1 MTQER
6 IQTRYQLAGPFA
18 TQAELEQA
26 IARAIEHHKQ
36 DFFPLLERLVDVGD
50 TRVNLSQQNP
60 LRVLS
65 IELDEDGSKGLAHL
79 NYESNFAE
87 SCLIINEYD
96 QHQTSVP
103 FSLEGDEL
111 VFDLELPIV
120 WNFNN

>member
-1 MTQER
+1 MTQES
-6 IQTRYQLAGPFA
+6 IQTRYTLDPALASA
-18 TQAELEQA
+18 TELEQA
-26 IARAIEHHKQ
+26 ITRAIEANKQ

-60 LRVLS
+60 LRVLG
-65 IELDEDGSKGLAHL
+65 IALDAAGATGTAQL

-103 FSLEGDEL
+103 FRLEEDEL
-111 VFDLELPIV
+111 VFDLELPIP

>member
-6 IQTRYQLAGPFA
+6 IQTRYPLGGPFA
-18 TQAELEQA
+18 SQSELKQA
-26 IARAIEHHKQ
+26 ITRAIETHKQ

-50 TRVNLSQQNP
+50 TRVNLSQENP

-65 IELDEDGSKGLAHL
+65 IEIADNEAGGVAQL

-96 QHQTSVP
+96 QHQTSLP
-103 FSLEGDEL
+103 FSLDGDVL
-111 VFDLELPIV
+111 VFDFELPIA

>member
-6 IQTRYQLAGPFA
+6 IQTRYKLAGPFA

-60 LRVLS
+60 LRVLG
-65 IELDEDGSKGLAHL
+65 IALDAADATGTAQL

-103 FSLEGDEL
+103 FRLEGNEL
-111 VFDLELPIV
+111 VFDLELPIA

>member
-6 IQTRYQLAGPFA
+6 IQTRYSLGGPFA
-18 TQAELEQA
+18 SQSELKQA
-26 IARAIEHHKQ
+26 ITQTIETHKR

-50 TRVNLSQQNP
+50 TRVNLSQENP

-65 IELDEDGSKGLAHL
+65 IELADNREGVAQI

-96 QHQTSVP
+96 QHQTSLP
-103 FSLEGDEL
+103 FRLDGDVL
-111 VFDLELPIV
+111 IFDVELPIK

>member
-26 IARAIEHHKQ
+26 IAWAIEHHKQ

-103 FSLEGDEL
+103 FRLEGNEL
-111 VFDLELPIV
+111 VLDLELPIA

>member
-60 LRVLS
+60 LRVLG
-65 IELDEDGSKGLAHL
+65 IALDAADATGTAQL

-103 FSLEGDEL
+103 FRLEGNEL
-111 VFDLELPIV
+111 VFDLELPIA

>member
-6 IQTRYQLAGPFA
+6 IQTRYPLGGPFA
-18 TQAELEQA
+18 NQSALKQA
-26 IARAIEHHKQ
+26 ISQTIETHKR

-50 TRVNLSQQNP
+50 TRVNLSQENP

-65 IELDEDGSKGLAHL
+65 IELADDAAGGIAQL

-96 QHQTSVP
+96 QHQTSLP
-103 FSLEGDEL
+103 FRLDGDAL
-111 VFDLELPIV
+111 VFDVELPIA

>member
-6 IQTRYQLAGPFA
+6 IQTRYKLAGPFA

-26 IARAIEHHKQ
+26 IAGAIEHHKQ

-60 LRVLS
+60 LRVLG
-65 IELDEDGSKGLAHL
+65 IALDAADATGTAQL

-103 FSLEGDEL
+103 FRLEGNEL
-111 VFDLELPIV
+111 VFDLELPIA

>member
-6 IQTRYQLAGPFA
+6 IQTRYPLGGPFA
-18 TQAELEQA
+18 SQSALKQA
-26 IARAIEHHKQ
+26 IAQTIETHKQ

-50 TRVNLSQQNP
+50 TRVNLSQENP

-65 IELDEDGSKGLAHL
+65 IELADDHEGVAHI

-96 QHQTSVP
+96 QHQTSLP
-103 FSLEGDEL
+103 FSLEGDAL
-111 VFDLELPIV
+111 VFDVELPIA

>member
-6 IQTRYQLAGPFA
+6 IQTRYKLAGPFA
-18 TQAELEQA
+18 TQCELKQA

-50 TRVNLSQQNP
+50 TRVNLSQENP
-60 LRVLS
+60 MRVLG
-65 IELDEDGSKGLAHL
+65 IALDAAGTTGIARL

-96 QHQTSVP
+96 QHQTSAP
-103 FSLEGDEL
+103 FRLEGDDL
-111 VFDLELPIV
+111 VFDLELPIA
-120 WNFNN
+120 WNFNH

>member
-6 IQTRYQLAGPFA
+6 IQTRYPLGGPFA
-18 TQAELEQA
+18 TQSDLKQA
-26 IARAIEHHKQ
+26 IAQAIETHKQ

-50 TRVNLSQQNP
+50 TRVNLSQENP

-65 IELDEDGSKGLAHL
+65 IELDDDREGVAQL

-96 QHQTSVP
+96 QHQTSVA
-103 FSLEGDEL
+103 FTLDGDTL
-111 VFDLELPIV
+111 IFDVELPIA

>member
-6 IQTRYQLAGPFA
+6 IQTQYRLPGPFA
-18 TQAELEQA
+18 SQTALKQA
-26 IARAIEHHKQ
+26 IAQAIEAHKQ

-96 QHQTSVP
+96 QHQTSVA
-103 FSLEGDEL
+103 FRLEGDEL
-111 VFDLELPIV
+111 VFDFELPIA

>member
-6 IQTRYQLAGPFA
+6 IQTRYPLGGPFA
-18 TQAELEQA
+18 SQSELKQA
-26 IARAIEHHKQ
+26 IAQTIETHKR

-50 TRVNLSQQNP
+50 TRVNLSQENP

-65 IELDEDGSKGLAHL
+65 IELADDREGVAHI

-96 QHQTSVP
+96 QHQTSLP
-103 FSLEGDEL
+103 FRLDGDQL
-111 VFDLELPIV
+111 IFDVELPIA